1 MKNKVYKTSKGCSS
15 DEIVLVLQKLLDD
28 LYIPDANGNYV
39 AGTIEKAKD
48 ILQTSQSKMFGFA
61 RNIVDQMEDDE
72 ALAML
77 AEIDHRLTIHDTDFK
92 FDYDVSYLGSS
103 EEPYTLFITYGDE
116 SLGFINIRVKN
127 TM

>member
-15 DEIVLVLQKLLDD
+15 DEIVIILQRLLDD
-28 LYIPDANGNYV
+28 LYIPDDKGNYV

-48 ILQTSQSKMFGFA
+48 ILQASQPKMFGFA

-103 EEPYTLFITYGDE
+103 EEPYMLFITYGDE

>member
-103 EEPYTLFITYGDE
+103 KEPYTLFITYGDE

>member
-15 DEIVLVLQKLLDD
+15 DEIIIILQKLLDD
-28 LYIPDANGNYV
+28 LYIPDSNGRYA
-39 AGTIEKAKD
+39 AGTLQQAKD
-48 ILQTSQSKMFGFA
+48 ILYASQLRMFGFA
-61 RNIVDQMEDDE
+61 RNIADQMEDDE

-103 EEPYTLFITYGDE
+103 EDPYTLFITYGDK
-116 SLGFINIRVKN
+116 SIGFIEIRVRSN
-127 TM
+127 M